1 MSEKVSIEIPGTIII
16 TLYKLEGG
24 KTKGDEELG
33 IPVEK
38 VREMLEDELNE
49 TGELGE
55 LFKSGSKTITAEKE
69 EGGWWYYA
77 EADVYGVKIVKE
89 KKKPKHYIPPGTGN
103 AYKAG
108 REKQIDEMYE
118 IDKRRGVTK

>member
-1 MSEKVSIEIPGTIII
+1 MSEKISIEIPGTIII

-33 IPVEK
+33 IPAEK
-38 VREMLEDELNE
+38 VREMLEDEINE

-55 LFKSGSKTITAEKE
+55 LFQKGAKTVTAEKE

-89 KKKPKHYIPPGTGN
+89 RQKKREPGT
-103 AYKAG
+103 ARQALVDRDKKA
-108 REKQIDEMYE
+108 REIDEMYE
-118 IDKRRGVTK
+118 IDKKRGVTT